1 VDGGGQFNLASPV
14 SCRAAT
20 RAVTDSAILAVDAF
34 VLHLV
39 IAASQSRL
47 FWQVL
52 RHRYVVL
59 EDRGPLPMCQ
69 MAIFGTLDAIK
80 GYTFRRSNLM
90 NNQSRTL
97 RRVGEGLLALVATG
111 VSLLILQFAL
121 AA

>member
-1 VDGGGQFNLASPV
+1 
-14 SCRAAT
+14 
-20 RAVTDSAILAVDAF
+20 
-34 VLHLV
+34 
-39 IAASQSRL
+39 
-47 FWQVL
+47 
-52 RHRYVVL
+52 
-59 EDRGPLPMCQ
+59 MCQ

-80 GYTFRRSNLM
+80 GYTFRRSKLM